1 MSHILLDITDSQITL
16 TSGSTVIASPG
27 AALASS
33 DGRLVFGHVVLEE
46 LKRRPL
52 ETRTDFWSQLS
63 TVSLTSEFAGAR
75 HSADLVYEH
84 LKFIFNEAER
94 EMGEITHLSVIAPS
108 SLSQAQ
114 LELLLGIMNA
124 LGKTPASI
132 LDRALLHQHATGK
145 AGVHLDLQWRQLIVT
160 EVSLDQGQLTVGK
173 STSIPGLGYLDLLE
187 QCLEYCA
194 DMCVEQTRFDPR
206 RSAEAEQNLFNA
218 IPGAF
223 ETLKHAEEAAL
234 SVNGYEFKIARSGL
248 TFIGTQV
255 MTAVESAPGALNVDG
270 LLANLPGIQFDYAAD
285 PQSLTNASDHILS
298 ARGTDAPLSRIS
310 STNAPSQEV
319 DDVSES
325 PELRES
331 THRPDASN
339 EPPLHSTVPTHIL
352 INSQAYSITNQSPE
366 SQAFGLIAGPDRVYV
381 SDAFRNRVNVLSTQS
396 SHEQLYAGCR
406 LYRDDGFEALLIRV
420 ES

>member
-1 MSHILLDITDSQITL
+1 MSHILLDITDSQIAL
-16 TSGSTVIASPG
+16 TSGSRLIESPG
-27 AALASS
+27 AALATSE
-33 DGRLVFGHVVLEE
+33 GRLVFGHAVLEE

-52 ETRTDFWSQLS
+52 ETRADFWSQLS

-94 EMGEITHLSVIAPS
+94 EMGEITHFSVIAPS

-160 EVSLDQGQLTVGK
+160 EVDLDQGQLTVGK
-173 STSIPGLGYLDLLE
+173 STSLPGLGYLDLLE

-248 TFIGTQV
+248 AFIGTQV
-255 MTAVESAPGALNVDG
+255 MTAVESAPGALSVDA
-270 LLANLPGIQFDYAAD
+270 LLANLPGIRFDGAAD
-285 PQSLTNASDHILS
+285 LESLTKASDHILS
-298 ARGTDAPLSRIS
+298 TRGTDAPLSRINS
-310 STNAPSQEV
+310 INAPLKGV
-319 DDVSES
+319 DVSEP

-331 THRPDASN
+331 TRSPDAGTESM
-339 EPPLHSTVPTHIL
+339 LDATVPTHIL
-352 INSQAYSITNQSPE
+352 INSQAYSIINQSPE
-366 SQAFGLIAGPDRVYV
+366 SQAFGLIASPDRVHV

-396 SHEQLYAGCR
+396 SHEQLHAGCR

>member
-1 MSHILLDITDSQITL
+1 MSHILLDITDSQIAL
-16 TSGSTVIASPG
+16 TSGSRLIESPG
-27 AALASS
+27 AALATSE
-33 DGRLVFGHVVLEE
+33 GRLVFGHAVLEE

-52 ETRTDFWSQLS
+52 ETRADFWSQLS

-132 LDRALLHQHATGK
+132 LDRALLHQHATGQ

-160 EVSLDQGQLTVGK
+160 EVDLDQGQLTVGK
-173 STSIPGLGYLDLLE
+173 STSLPGLGYLDLLE

-223 ETLKHAEEAAL
+223 ETIKHAEEAAL

-248 TFIGTQV
+248 AFIGTQV
-255 MTAVESAPGALNVDG
+255 MTAVESAPGALSVDA
-270 LLANLPGIQFDYAAD
+270 LLANLQGIRFDGAAD
-285 PQSLTNASDHILS
+285 LESITKASDHILS
-298 ARGTDAPLSRIS
+298 TRGTDAPLSRINS
-310 STNAPSQEV
+310 INAPLNGM
-319 DDVSES
+319 DVSEP
-325 PELRES
+325 PELMES
-331 THRPDASN
+331 TPSPDAG
-339 EPPLHSTVPTHIL
+339 T
-352 INSQAYSITNQSPE
+352 
-366 SQAFGLIAGPDRVYV
+366 
-381 SDAFRNRVNVLSTQS
+381 
-396 SHEQLYAGCR
+396 
-406 LYRDDGFEALLIRV
+406 
-420 ES
+420 

>member
-1 MSHILLDITDSQITL
+1 
-16 TSGSTVIASPG
+16 
-27 AALASS
+27 
-33 DGRLVFGHVVLEE
+33 

-52 ETRTDFWSQLS
+52 ETRADFWSQLS

-160 EVSLDQGQLTVGK
+160 EVDLDQGQLTVGK
-173 STSIPGLGYLDLLE
+173 STSLPGLGYLDLLE

-248 TFIGTQV
+248 AFIGTQV
-255 MTAVESAPGALNVDG
+255 MTAVESAPGALSVDA
-270 LLANLPGIQFDYAAD
+270 LLANLPGIRFDGAAD
-285 PQSLTNASDHILS
+285 LESLTKASDHILS
-298 ARGTDAPLSRIS
+298 TRGTDAPLSRINS
-310 STNAPSQEV
+310 INAPLKGV
-319 DDVSES
+319 DVSEP

-331 THRPDASN
+331 TRSPDAGTEST
-339 EPPLHSTVPTHIL
+339 LDATVPTHIL
-352 INSQAYSITNQSPE
+352 INSQAYSIINQSPE
-366 SQAFGLIAGPDRVYV
+366 SQAFGLIASPDRVHV

-396 SHEQLYAGCR
+396 SHEQLHAGCR

>member
-1 MSHILLDITDSQITL
+1 
-16 TSGSTVIASPG
+16 
-27 AALASS
+27 
-33 DGRLVFGHVVLEE
+33 VVLEE

-160 EVSLDQGQLTVGK
+160 EVNLDQGQLTVGK
-173 STSIPGLGYLDLLE
+173 STSMPGLGYLDLLE

-255 MTAVESAPGALNVDG
+255 MKAVESAPGALSVDG
-270 LLANLPGIQFDYAAD
+270 LLANLPGIRFDYAAD
-285 PQSLTNASDHILS
+285 LQSLTKASDHILS
-298 ARGTDAPLSRIS
+298 TRGTDAPLSRIS

-319 DDVSES
+319 DVSES

-339 EPPLHSTVPTHIL
+339 EPTLDSTVPYPYFDQFAGVLDHK
-352 INSQAYSITNQSPE
+352 SE
-366 SQAFGLIAGPDRVYV
+366 S
-381 SDAFRNRVNVLSTQS
+381 
-396 SHEQLYAGCR
+396 
-406 LYRDDGFEALLIRV
+406 
-420 ES
+420 

>member
-1 MSHILLDITDSQITL
+1 MSHILLDITDSQIAL
-16 TSGSTVIASPG
+16 TSASPVIASPG
-27 AALASS
+27 AALATS
-33 DGRLVFGHVVLEE
+33 DGRLVFGHAVLEE

-132 LDRALLHQHATGK
+132 SDRALLHQHATGK

-160 EVSLDQGQLTVGK
+160 EVNLDQGQLTVGK
-173 STSIPGLGYLDLLE
+173 STSMPGLGYLDLLE

-255 MTAVESAPGALNVDG
+255 MTAVESAPGALSVDG
-270 LLANLPGIQFDYAAD
+270 LLANLPGIRFDYAAD
-285 PQSLTNASDHILS
+285 LQSLTKASDHILS
-298 ARGTDAPLSRIS
+298 TRGTDAPLSRIS

-319 DDVSES
+319 DVSES

-331 THRPDASN
+331 THSSPGGT
-339 EPPLHSTVPTHIL
+339 EPALDSTVPTHIL
-352 INSQAYSITNQSPE
+352 INSQAYSITNQSRE

>member
-160 EVSLDQGQLTVGK
+160 EVNLDQGQLTVGK
-173 STSIPGLGYLDLLE
+173 STSMPGLGYLDLLE

-255 MTAVESAPGALNVDG
+255 MTAVESAPGALSVDG
-270 LLANLPGIQFDYAAD
+270 LLANFPGIQFDYAAD
-285 PQSLTNASDHILS
+285 LESLTKASDHILS

-319 DDVSES
+319 DVSEP
-325 PELRES
+325 PELRDS
-331 THRPDASN
+331 THSSPGGT
-339 EPPLHSTVPTHIL
+339 EPALDSTVPTHIL
-352 INSQAYSITNQSPE
+352 INSQAYSIATPRSEAQG
-366 SQAFGLIAGPDRVYV
+366 FGLIIEGERVQIAE
-381 SDAFRNRVNVLSTQS
+381 DFRGQVNVLSTES
-396 SHEQLYAGCR
+396 SYDQLLVGCR
-406 LYRDDGFEALLIRV
+406 LYRNDGTEALLIRV
-420 ES
+420 EG